1 MLRVKCLFFA
11 AYREILGTE
20 ELELELPP
28 GSRLAELVYLV
39 RAQPGAQALP
49 MSLVAAVNYEYAPAD
64 TVLADGDEVA
74 FIPPVA
80 GG

>member
-1 MLRVKCLFFA
+1 MRVKCLFFA

-20 ELELELPP
+20 ELEFGLPR
-28 GSRLAELVYLV
+28 GSRLAELVELV
-39 RAQPGAQALP
+39 RSQPGAEALP
-49 MSLVAAVNYEYAPAD
+49 ASLAVAVNHEYALAD
-64 TVLADGDEVA
+64 TELADGDEVA

>member
-1 MLRVKCLFFA
+1 VKCLFFA

-20 ELELELPP
+20 ELELRLPR
-28 GSRLAELVYLV
+28 GSRLAELVELV
-39 RAQPGAQALP
+39 RSQPGAEALP
-49 MSLVAAVNYEYAPAD
+49 ASLVAAVNYEYALAD